1 MDDSYSNAGYLE
13 KKNQQCQM
21 TEWTAQ
27 TEKQAM
33 QRETVEK
40 AEVMKKKVHTDN
52 NIAM

>member
-1 MDDSYSNAGYLE
+1 
-13 KKNQQCQM
+13 M

-33 QRETVEK
+33 QKETLEK
-40 AEVMKKKVHTDN
+40 AKVMKKEVHTDN